1 MSEKNA
7 QSYRNELE
15 ALLRRAEDDGY
26 RFTVE
31 LDISVYG
38 EAEKDD
44 VEIETDYYFIGS
56 SVDYA
61 HVDTDLIHE
70 NEI

>member
-26 RFTVE
+26 RLNVEYENLDDDIVLDYFFIAHNDYTDHSTVNPD
-31 LDISVYG
+31 LVW
-38 EAEKDD
+38 
-44 VEIETDYYFIGS
+44 ETRI
-56 SVDYA
+56 
-61 HVDTDLIHE
+61 
-70 NEI
+70 

>member
-26 RFTVE
+26 RLNVEYESRDDDIVLDYFFIAINDYSDHATV
-31 LDISVYG
+31 DS
-38 EAEKDD
+38 
-44 VEIETDYYFIGS
+44 
-56 SVDYA
+56 
-61 HVDTDLIHE
+61 DLIWE
-70 NEI
+70 TRI